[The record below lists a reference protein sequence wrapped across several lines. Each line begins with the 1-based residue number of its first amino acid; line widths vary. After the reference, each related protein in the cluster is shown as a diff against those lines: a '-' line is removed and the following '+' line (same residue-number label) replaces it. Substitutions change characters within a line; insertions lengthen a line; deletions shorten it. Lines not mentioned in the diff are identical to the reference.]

1 MSDQQPPA
9 EGDPSPDYSA
19 TPPPPPPPP
28 PGAVPPPPPAAP
40 TYAAPVGEQPLSQSD
55 ERLWA
60 MLAHL
65 SEIVLALIAPLL
77 IMVLLGKRSAFVN
90 DQAKEALN
98 FHITLLIASIVSWI
112 LVFVFIGIF
121 TLIAVIIYGLV
132 FAIIAAIK
140 AYNGELYR
148 YPINIRFVK

>member
-1 MSDQQPPA
+1 MTDQPPFQD
-9 EGDPSPDYSA
+9 DPSPDYSA
-19 TPPPPPPPP
+19 APPPPPP
-28 PGAVPPPPPAAP
+28 P

-77 IMVLLGKRSAFVN
+77 IMVLLGKRSAFVE

-98 FHITLLIASIVSWI
+98 FHITLLIASVVSWI
-112 LVFVFIGIF
+112 LVFVVIGIF
-121 TLIAVIIYGLV
+121 LVIAVIIYGLV

-140 AYNGELYR
+140 SYNGELYR
-148 YPINIRFVK
+148 YPITLRLVK

>member
-1 MSDQQPPA
+1 MSDQQPPFQ
-9 EGDPSPDYSA
+9 GDPSPDYSA
-19 TPPPPPPPP
+19 ATPPPPP

-40 TYAAPVGEQPLSQSD
+40 AYAAPVGEQPLSQSD

-112 LVFVFIGIF
+112 LVFFVVGIF
-121 TLIAVIIYGLV
+121 MLAAVLIYGLV

>member
-1 MSDQQPPA
+1 MSDQQLPP

-19 TPPPPPPPP
+19 APPPPPP

-40 TYAAPVGEQPLSQSD
+40 AYAAPVGEQPLSQSD

-77 IMVLLGKRSAFVN
+77 IMVLLGKRSAFVE

-98 FHITLLIASIVSWI
+98 FHITLLIASAISWVLI
-112 LVFVFIGIF
+112 FVFIGIF